1 MSEQDNST
9 SPFASGGK
17 TVYGATVGILML
29 DTIFPR
35 VPGDVG
41 NAATWPFPVLYHVV
55 QGASPQRVV
64 CDRAEGLLDAF
75 VEAGRQLVAQGAD
88 GLTTTCGF
96 LALFQKPLSRAVKV
110 PVASSSLMQVP
121 LVQQLLPEGR
131 RVGVMTIS
139 SRNLSVDHLRAAG
152 APEDTPVIGTENGR
166 EFSRC
171 ILENRTHMDLAACRL
186 DLLESGRQLLTE
198 HPDVGAVV
206 LECTNMGP
214 YAGDLRRELGI
225 PIFSAVSFISW
236 FQSGLLPHPYTGT
249 TADPRFP

>member
-9 SPFASGGK
+9 GPFASGGK

-96 LALFQKPLSRAVKV
+96 LALFQEPLSRAVKV

-121 LVQQLLPEGR
+121 LVQQLLPDGR

-139 SRNLSVDHLRAAG
+139 SQNLSVDHLRAAG

-198 HPDVGAVV
+198 HPDIGAVV

-214 YAGDLRRELGI
+214 YAADLRRELGV
-225 PIFSAVSFISW
+225 PVFSAVSFISW
-236 FQSGLLPHPYTGT
+236 FQSGLLPRAYTGT
-249 TADPRFP
+249 TADPRLS

>member
-1 MSEQDNST
+1 MPEQDNST
-9 SPFASGGK
+9 GPFASGGK

-121 LVQQLLPEGR
+121 LVQQLLPDGR

-139 SRNLSVDHLRAAG
+139 SQNLSVDHLRAAG

-186 DLLESGRQLLTE
+186 DLLESGHRLLTE
-198 HPDVGAVV
+198 HPDIGAVV

-214 YAGDLRRELGI
+214 YAADLRRELGV
-225 PIFSAVSFISW
+225 PVFSAVSFISW

>member
-110 PVASSSLMQVP
+110 PVARSSLMQVP
-121 LVQQLLPEGR
+121 LVQQLLPEER

>member
-1 MSEQDNST
+1 MPEQDNST
-9 SPFASGGK
+9 GPFASGGK

-121 LVQQLLPEGR
+121 LVQQLLPDGR

-139 SRNLSVDHLRAAG
+139 SQNLSVDHLRAAG

-198 HPDVGAVV
+198 HPDIGAVV

-214 YAGDLRRELGI
+214 YAADLRRELGV
-225 PIFSAVSFISW
+225 PVFSAVSFISW
-236 FQSGLLPHPYTGT
+236 FQSGLLPRAYTGT
-249 TADPRFP
+249 TADPRLS